1 MGELSEISR
10 TDRLSASPRI
20 FENPVLDKLSRVHHL
35 VPLLVY
41 GPIIT
46 VLLVFAVRQFAP
58 LPLALAV
65 LGGYGIWTLSEY
77 CGHRY
82 LFHTEFPGKLG
93 ARLHFLIHG
102 VHHDYPSDPLRLV
115 MPPLL
120 SGPLML
126 IAFVVLR
133 PLSGPDWIKPVMA
146 GFLSGYLAYDMLH
159 YHMHNRLPRA
169 AFTRML
175 RSRHMLHHF
184 RDSEKYYGVSAPW
197 WDHVFGTVPKDAAQ

>member
-1 MGELSEISR
+1 MGEVSEISR
-10 TDRLSASPRI
+10 SPRLSASPRI
-20 FENPVLDKLSRVHHL
+20 FENPLLDKLSRVHHL
-35 VPLLVY
+35 VPLLIY

-46 VLLVFAVRQFAP
+46 GLLVFAARQFAL
-58 LPLALAV
+58 LPLVFAV
-65 LGGYGIWTLSEY
+65 LGGYAIWTLSEY
-77 CGHRY
+77 LGHRY

-93 ARLHFLIHG
+93 ARIHFLIHG

-126 IAFVVLR
+126 TAFFILR
-133 PLSGPDWIKPVMA
+133 PIFGPDWIKPVMA

-184 RDSEKYYGVSAPW
+184 RESDKYYGVSAPW
-197 WDHVFGTVPKDAAQ
+197 WDHVFGTIPKDSAQ

>member
-1 MGELSEISR
+1 MGEMSEISR
-10 TDRLSASPRI
+10 ADRLSASPRI
-20 FENPVLDKLSRVHHL
+20 FENALLDRLSRVHHL
-35 VPLLVY
+35 VPLLLY
-41 GPIIT
+41 GPLIAA
-46 VLLVFAVRQFAP
+46 LVIVAARHFPILSVFF
-58 LPLALAV
+58 AV

-77 CGHRY
+77 LGHRY
-82 LFHTEFPGKLG
+82 LFHTPFPGRLG

-120 SGPLML
+120 SAPLML
-126 IAFVVLR
+126 AAFLILR
-133 PLSGPDWIKPVMA
+133 PMFGPDWITPVMA

-184 RDSEKYYGVSAPW
+184 RDHHNYYGVSAPW
-197 WDHVFGTVPKDAAQ
+197 WDHVFGTTPKGGGP